1 MTDRYETSGA
11 GRGPLV
17 RLIEEIGK
25 GRRGGLE
32 SDGPHG
38 CAAYSRLGRS
48 GAHNN
53 GKPLMGYRCGANS
66 VGPSVLGRASDP

>member
-17 RLIEEIGK
+17 RAYRGDRK
-25 GRRGGLE
+25 GRRGRLE

-53 GKPLMGYRCGANS
+53 GKPLMGSG
-66 VGPSVLGRASDP
+66 LLT